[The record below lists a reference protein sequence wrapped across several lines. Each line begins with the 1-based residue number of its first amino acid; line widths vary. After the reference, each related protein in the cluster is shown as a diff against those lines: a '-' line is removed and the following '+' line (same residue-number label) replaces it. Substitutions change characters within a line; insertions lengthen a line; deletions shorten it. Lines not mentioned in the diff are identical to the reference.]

1 MVLNSPDG
9 GETRACG
16 GEESEA
22 LPCDRE
28 KIKD

>member
-1 MVLNSPDG
+1 MLNSPDRD
-9 GETRACG
+9 ETQVCG